1 MNPLPSIV
9 TATVAPIVPW
19 FGVTE
24 LTVTTGGVS
33 TSLPASQEAPRSS
46 ASSAASI
53 FSRTVRRSSPS
64 RRAVS

>member
-24 LTVTTGGVS
+24 LTVTTV
-33 TSLPASQEAPRSS
+33 LA
-46 ASSAASI
+46 
-53 FSRTVRRSSPS
+53 TVVVACAHPS
-64 RRAVS
+64 DGD